1 MVVYQPD
8 RRRRVVLV
16 LLVLTALALI
26 SFDERGSGT
35 IDTARSTAADVIQPV
50 RDASSDAFNPVTDW
64 LDGLGRASELQSEN
78 QRLRRELAQAKTEA
92 AAGAAAR
99 ARVKELEDLFDLPQV
114 EDYDGVVANVTGQGS
129 GFDRTFSIDKGS
141 NDGIAKDMPVVVGG
155 ALVGK
160 VFRVTRGSAIVQRID
175 DRQFGVGAQIVEKI
189 GVRAARARARSGRQ
203 HQPRVLAVRRRVARR
218 HDQEGFGRDHARR
231 PRRGVP
237 ARAADRHRRAR
248 RHRGRFGRARRR
260 AAPDRR
266 PRQPRR
272 REGAPLQRRRSRR
285 REPAMMQ
292 P

>member
-35 IDTARSTAADVIQPV
+35 INTLRSNAADVIQPV
-50 RDASSDAFNPVTDW
+50 RDLSSDAFNPVTDW
-64 LDGLGRASELQSEN
+64 LDGLGRASELQDEN

-114 EDYDGVVANVTGQGS
+114 EDADGVVADVTGQAT

-141 NDGIAKDMPVVVGG
+141 NDGVAKDMPVVVGG

-160 VFRVTRGSAIVQRID
+160 VYRVTRSSAIVQRID
-175 DRQFGVGAQIVEKI
+175 DRQFGVGARIVEQAAFGPDGIALGQGDSANLKFSPYAGASVTATLKKGSVAVTRGGI
-189 GVRAARARARSGRQ
+189 GEAYPQGLPIGTVVRDVTAGGT
-203 HQPRVLAVRRRVARR
+203 VAR
-218 HDQEGFGRDHARR
+218 DAELR
-231 PRRGVP
+231 PIVDLDSLDVVKVLRYKPLV
-237 ARAADRHRRAR
+237 
-248 RHRGRFGRARRR
+248 
-260 AAPDRR
+260 AP
-266 PRQPRR
+266 
-272 REGAPLQRRRSRR
+272 
-285 REPAMMQ
+285 
-292 P
+292 

>member
-26 SFDERGSGT
+26 SFDERGSST
-35 IDTARSTAADVIQPV
+35 IDTMRSSAADVIQPV
-50 RDASSDAFNPVTDW
+50 RDASSNAFNPVTDW

-114 EDYDGVVANVTGQGS
+114 EDYDGIVANVTGQGS

-155 ALVGK
+155 ALVGR

-175 DRQFGVGAQIVEKI
+175 DRQFGVGGQIVEQNAFGPQGLALGQGDSANLKFSPYADAALVGTIKKGSVAITRGGLGEAYPRGLPI
-189 GVRAARARARSGRQ
+189 GTVIRDVTAGGS
-203 HQPRVLAVRRRVARR
+203 VAR
-218 HDQEGFGRDHARR
+218 DAELR
-231 PRRGVP
+231 PIVDLDSLDVVKVLRYTPPV
-237 ARAADRHRRAR
+237 
-248 RHRGRFGRARRR
+248 
-260 AAPDRR
+260 AP
-266 PRQPRR
+266 
-272 REGAPLQRRRSRR
+272 SS
-285 REPAMMQ
+285 
-292 P
+292 